1 MKKIL
6 IALAVLAATIC
17 TAAPYYHHH
26 MPHMVHVV
34 HRGPPPRPAPIPHH
48 RHHHNDSWCV
58 KSGRNFWPG
67 FTGGL
72 VGSLLTSTIVQ
83 PPSPPPVVL
92 INPVWVPPVYGTR
105 PIYDTYGRIIRYE
118 QYVITPGYW
127 K

>member
-6 IALAVLAATIC
+6 IALAVLAATTC

-26 MPHMVHVV
+26 APHRVPIV
-34 HRGPPPRPAPIPHH
+34 HRGPPPRPAPMPHH
-48 RHHHNDSWCV
+48 RHHNDSWWG
-58 KSGRNFWPG
+58 KGGRNFWPG

-72 VGSLLTSTIVQ
+72 VGSLLTPTIVQ

-92 INPVWVPPVYGTR
+92 MNPVWVPPVYGTR
-105 PIYDTYGRIIRYE
+105 PIYDAYGRIIRYE

>member
-6 IALAVLAATIC
+6 IALAVLAATTC
-17 TAAPYYHHH
+17 TAAPYYHRI
-26 MPHMVHVV
+26 PHRAHVV
-34 HRGPPPRPAPIPHH
+34 HRRPPPRPAPMPYH
-48 RHHHNDSWCV
+48 RHHNNSWLG
-58 KSGRNFWPG
+58 KGGRNFWPG

-72 VGSLLTSTIVQ
+72 VSSLLTPAIVQ

-92 INPVWVPPVYGTR
+92 LNPVWVPPVYGTR
-105 PIYDTYGRIIRYE
+105 PIYDAYGRIIRYE